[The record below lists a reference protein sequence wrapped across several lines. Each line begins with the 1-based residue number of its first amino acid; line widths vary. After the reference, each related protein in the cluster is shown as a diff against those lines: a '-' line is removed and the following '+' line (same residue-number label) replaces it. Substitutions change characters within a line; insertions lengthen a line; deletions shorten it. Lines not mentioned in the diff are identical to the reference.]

1 MIYNNNIQFVRYEN
15 AGGITAPPAFLTS
28 YSLPQP
34 VYLPASH
41 NLPQVVYALLSA
53 AHFWQSQCVPAY
65 VSHESA
71 NNKYLHYA
79 EQSPVPLPHT
89 DGRNDNPDPDAAFS
103 KALSLHQYSDADNV
117 QTVL

>member
-1 MIYNNNIQFVRYEN
+1 MYCRKN
-15 AGGITAPPAFLTS
+15 AGGIIAPPAFLTS

-79 EQSPVPLPHT
+79 EQSPVPLPHI
-89 DGRNDNPDPDAAFS
+89 GEHNDNPDPDEAFS
-103 KALSLHQYSDADNV
+103 AALLPHQYNDVDNV
-117 QTVL
+117 LTVP